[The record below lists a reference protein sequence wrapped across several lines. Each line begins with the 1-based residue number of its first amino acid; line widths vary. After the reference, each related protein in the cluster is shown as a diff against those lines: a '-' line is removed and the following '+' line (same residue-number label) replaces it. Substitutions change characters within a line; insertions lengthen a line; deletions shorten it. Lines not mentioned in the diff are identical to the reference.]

1 MWVLCT
7 VYGHRTKHFAFDRFR
22 PVAAA
27 SSNVGGIGIGAAGDK
42 GGAGGGADGGV
53 GPGGGGGAVSMDH
66 DGRQNL
72 AEVRINM
79 ER

>member
-1 MWVLCT
+1 M
-7 VYGHRTKHFAFDRFR
+7 FDHFR

-27 SSNVGGIGIGAAGDK
+27 SSNVGGIGIGAGGDK

-72 AEVRINM
+72 SEVSYT
-79 ER
+79 